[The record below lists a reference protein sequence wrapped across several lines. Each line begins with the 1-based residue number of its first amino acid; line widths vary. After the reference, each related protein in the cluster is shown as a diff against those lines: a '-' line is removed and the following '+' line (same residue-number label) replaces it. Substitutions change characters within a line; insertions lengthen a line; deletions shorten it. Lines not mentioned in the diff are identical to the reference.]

1 MRKRII
7 LIDVLTKVVLY
18 IRIRLILKHQARG
31 ILMSKYEREILEL
44 INASDRHMTSEEI
57 FLLLKEKEPKI
68 VLATVYNNL
77 KKLVD
82 EHQIMKLSFVGQPD
96 RYDKLYK
103 HDHLICSVC
112 GSISDYNFTDLTA
125 SIEKE
130 LGVAID
136 SYDLRISYVCP
147 ACRKK
152 S

>member
-1 MRKRII
+1 M
-7 LIDVLTKVVLY
+7 T
-18 IRIRLILKHQARG
+18 
-31 ILMSKYEREILEL
+31 KYERRILEL

-57 FLLLKEKEPKI
+57 FLLLKEEEPKI

-82 EHQIMKLSFVGQPD
+82 AHKIMKLSFIGQPD

-112 GSISDYNFTDLTA
+112 GSISDYSFHDLTS

-130 LGVAID
+130 LGTAID
-136 SYDLRISYVCP
+136 SYDLRISYICP
-147 ACRKK
+147 ACRKENSK
-152 S
+152 QGEQRDMQH